1 MDGFYS
7 NGKWSSRT
15 FILANIFGEKIT
27 SFLQGK
33 DDIIMSQNMFS
44 QKNLLLWR
52 ENWESLEVF
61 SSLYDFVSENSVC
74 LSSQFSYLKL

>member
-1 MDGFYS
+1 MFQTDGFYS

-44 QKNLLLWR
+44 QKNLCYGEKTEKVWKYFHHYMIL
-52 ENWESLEVF
+52 
-61 SSLYDFVSENSVC
+61 
-74 LSSQFSYLKL
+74 